1 MKFDKTILII
11 GDTGMLGSELTNFLK
26 LKQVKVF
33 GCSRNSPSNSLD
45 ILDFNKT
52 INYLDNVNPDIL
64 INCAAEINLDLCESN
79 LNYALK
85 INSLVVQNMA
95 LWCKKKKKKLVQIS
109 TDQFFKKKKNKETD
123 FIYFYNNYGL
133 SKYLGECFAKEA
145 PKSLILRTSII
156 GPGTKK
162 SSFVDWV
169 IESIKNKKNMTLFDD
184 YYNSSIDI
192 YSFCEFLLL
201 LLKKNAEGIFNI
213 SSSQIFSKKEI
224 IEEFEKQL
232 NLKIKNKLIK
242 SAGTL
247 LTKRC
252 LNCGLDNSKVE
263 RLLNVKMPNMKS
275 IVKNII
281 KNYKKTNQFINN

>member
-33 GCSRNSPSNSLD
+33 GCSRNSTTKTLD

-52 INYLDNVNPDIL
+52 IDYLDYVNPDIL

-95 LWCKKKKKKLVQIS
+95 FWCKKKNKKLVQIS

-123 FIYFYNNYGL
+123 FVYFYNNYGL

-169 IESIKNKKNMTLFDD
+169 IDSIKNKRNMTLFDD

-192 YSFCEFLLL
+192 YSFCEYLLL
-201 LLKKNAEGIFNI
+201 LLKKMRKELLIFPLLRYLV
-213 SSSQIFSKKEI
+213 KKRS
-224 IEEFEKQL
+224 L
-232 NLKIKNKLIK
+232 RSLK
-242 SAGTL
+242 
-247 LTKRC
+247 
-252 LNCGLDNSKVE
+252 
-263 RLLNVKMPNMKS
+263 
-275 IVKNII
+275 
-281 KNYKKTNQFINN
+281 NN

>member
-95 LWCKKKKKKLVQIS
+95 LWCKKKRKNLFKYLQ
-109 TDQFFKKKKNKETD
+109 TNFLKKKKIKKQIL
-123 FIYFYNNYGL
+123 FIF
-133 SKYLGECFAKEA
+133 
-145 PKSLILRTSII
+145 II
-156 GPGTKK
+156 IMGYRNT
-162 SSFVDWV
+162 
-169 IESIKNKKNMTLFDD
+169 
-184 YYNSSIDI
+184 
-192 YSFCEFLLL
+192 
-201 LLKKNAEGIFNI
+201 
-213 SSSQIFSKKEI
+213 
-224 IEEFEKQL
+224 
-232 NLKIKNKLIK
+232 
-242 SAGTL
+242 
-247 LTKRC
+247 
-252 LNCGLDNSKVE
+252 
-263 RLLNVKMPNMKS
+263 
-275 IVKNII
+275 
-281 KNYKKTNQFINN
+281 

>member
-95 LWCKKKKKKLVQIS
+95 LWCKKKKNLFKYLQIN
-109 TDQFFKKKKNKETD
+109 FLKKKNKETD

-247 LTKRC
+247 LTK
-252 LNCGLDNSKVE
+252 
-263 RLLNVKMPNMKS
+263 KMFKLW
-275 IVKNII
+275 VR
-281 KNYKKTNQFINN
+281 